1 VRGLAR
7 QIEQGDN
14 ALLDGGR
21 QGRDARRTGLVA
33 QQAFDPLGHK
43 PLLPTPDCRLAGA
56 RAAHD
61 LRRAAAVC
69 RQQHDVRS
77 PHMLLSGIPICH
89 DRHEPFAISGTYLDD
104 DARAHAADS
113 HLPASRG
120 ILIRTHPYGFIH
132 SYLVTVISTLWRNL
146 DMRGPASGAPSAL

>member
-1 VRGLAR
+1 VRGLAG

-33 QQAFDPLGHK
+33 QQAFDSLGHK
-43 PLLPTPDCRLAGA
+43 LLLPTPDCCLACA
-56 RAAHD
+56 RAAPA

-104 DARAHAADS
+104 DARAPQTRICRHRAES
-113 HLPASRG
+113 LFR
-120 ILIRTHPYGFIH
+120 LIRMF
-132 SYLVTVISTLWRNL
+132 LSTRT
-146 DMRGPASGAPSAL
+146 SSQ